1 MKGIILEVQKNNITI
16 LNHDGEFITL
26 KNYDRSYAVGEIYE
40 YRKESY
46 FQSKQWIALAA
57 SLLLFITSGLGFASY
72 YIPQGYINI
81 DVNPSIEVS
90 YNLYERVIN
99 AAGVNSDGTLIL
111 NQLMSL
117 KNKKVENAVKLIL
130 DEIETMG
137 YITDSDNKLALI
149 TVNGRDKG
157 NKILTSIMNSFE
169 ADVITYDVAITDGE
183 KRNREQ
189 HQNLPEEIDV
199 TPGEFNL
206 IEKIQRQREE
216 KNSVEDKT
224 EEVGKSGE
232 VINQANQKG
241 SEEIQKQ
248 SEKTVE
254 ELIQE
259 IEKNSEEQVVFE
271 IKGMKQGEEKDN
283 EKTSD
288 SKDSGG
294 KNNDSGKGK

>member
-26 KNYDRSYAVGEIYE
+26 KNNNESYTVGETYE

-99 AAGVNSDGTLIL
+99 ATGVNSDGTLIL

-117 KNKKVENAVKLIL
+117 RNQKVENAVKLIL

-137 YITDSDNKLALI
+137 YITESENKLALI

-183 KRNREQ
+183 KRNRDQ

-216 KNSVEDKT
+216 KNSTEVKNQEVE
-224 EEVGKSGE
+224 KSGE
-232 VINQANQKG
+232 VINQANQNG
-241 SEEIQKQ
+241 NVEIQKQ
-248 SEKTVE
+248 YEKTVE

-259 IEKNSEEQVVFE
+259 VENNSEEQVVFE

-283 EKTSD
+283 EKTND

-294 KNNDSGKGK
+294 KNQNSGKGK